1 MTPQSIA
8 VALAAT
14 LLTGLFGGWLFRER
28 TTGRHWSFAVAAA
41 IGLLLFRAT
50 SVDDLLGNLI
60 PASALGWVPW
70 IALSVAGVQTIAH
83 QRVRTAC
90 AFALGFA
97 IPLRL
102 LWGSVYLG
110 ESNPSPAVLI
120 AIAAWT
126 LAIGFAIGIN
136 KPAAKGR
143 LSLQVFGWALLI
155 ASSTC
160 VIAATGSITYA
171 VAIGVIGVA
180 IVGNL
185 LGASRLPLQGAAIV
199 ICIIGLSVAFSEMP
213 LPLGMLLIAGALV
226 VSYMGQEGASS
237 AKWSKSIHV
246 AAHAAMVFVAVFAM
260 SKVIAPSDEYGGYES
275 DARSVVDDID
285 PAQRSLLN
293 DDSTRR
299 PPVDA
304 TDQKAMPDPFAGFE
318 P

>member
-1 MTPQSIA
+1 MTPLSIA
-8 VALAAT
+8 IGLAVT
-14 LLTGLFGGWLFRER
+14 LLTGLAGGWLFRER

-41 IGLLLFRAT
+41 IGLLLFRAS
-50 SVDDLLGNLI
+50 SVDDLFGNLI

-70 IALSVAGVQTIAH
+70 IALTVAGVQSIAY
-83 QRVRTAC
+83 QRVRIAC
-90 AFALGFA
+90 ALVLGFA

-110 ESNPSPAVLI
+110 EANPGPAVLT
-120 AIAAWT
+120 AIAAWS
-126 LAIGFAIGIN
+126 LAIGLAISIN
-136 KPAAKGR
+136 KPARNGR
-143 LSLQVFGWALLI
+143 LSLHVFGWALLI

-185 LGASRLPLQGAAIV
+185 LGASQLPLHSAAVV
-199 ICIIGLSVAFSEMP
+199 ICVIGLSVAFSEMP
-213 LPLGMLLIAGALV
+213 LPLGVLLIASALA
-226 VSYMGQEGASS
+226 VSYLGQEGAPS
-237 AKWSKSIHV
+237 AKWGKSIQV
-246 AAHAAMVFVAVFAM
+246 AAHAAMVCVAVFAI

-275 DARSVVDDID
+275 DAGSVVDDLGS
-285 PAQRSLLN
+285 AQQTSLS
-293 DDSTRR
+293 DGSTRR
-299 PPVDA
+299 LPGDA

>member
-1 MTPQSIA
+1 
-8 VALAAT
+8 
-14 LLTGLFGGWLFRER
+14 
-28 TTGRHWSFAVAAA
+28 
-41 IGLLLFRAT
+41 
-50 SVDDLLGNLI
+50 
-60 PASALGWVPW
+60 
-70 IALSVAGVQTIAH
+70 
-83 QRVRTAC
+83 
-90 AFALGFA
+90 
-97 IPLRL
+97 LRL

-185 LGASRLPLQGAAIV
+185 LGASRLPLQSAAIV

-246 AAHAAMVFVAVFAM
+246 AAHAAMVFVTVFAM
-260 SKVIAPSDEYGGYES
+260 SKVFAPADEYGGYES
-275 DARSVVDDID
+275 DAGSVVDDID
-285 PAQRSLLN
+285 SSQQSSRTSG
-293 DDSTRR
+293 STRH
-299 PPVDA
+299 PPDDA
-304 TDQKAMPDPFAGFE
+304 TDQESMPDPFAGFE

>member
-1 MTPQSIA
+1 MTPESIA
-8 VALAAT
+8 IALAAT
-14 LLTGLFGGWLFRER
+14 VLTGVFGGWLLRER
-28 TTGRHWSFAVAAA
+28 TTGTHWSFALAAA
-41 IGLLLFRAT
+41 IGLLLFRAS
-50 SVDDLLGNLI
+50 SVNDLFGNLI
-60 PASALGWVPW
+60 PASALDWVPW
-70 IALSVAGVQTIAH
+70 IALSVAGVQTIAY
-83 QRVRTAC
+83 QRVRIAC

-110 ESNPSPAVLI
+110 ETIPGPAVLI
-120 AIAAWT
+120 AIAAWSLT
-126 LAIGFAIGIN
+126 IGFAIGIN

-185 LGASRLPLQGAAIV
+185 LGASRLPLHSAAVV

-213 LPLGMLLIAGALV
+213 LPLGVLLTASTLA
-226 VSYMGQEGASS
+226 VSYIGQEGVSS
-237 AKWSKSIHV
+237 AKWGKSIQV
-246 AAHAAMVFVAVFAM
+246 ATHAAMVCVAVFAI
-260 SKVIAPSDEYGGYES
+260 SKLIAPSDEYGGYES
-275 DARSVVDDID
+275 DAGSVVDDID
-285 PAQRSLLN
+285 SAQQTSLTN
-293 DDSTRR
+293 GSTRQ
-299 PPVDA
+299 PPDDA
-304 TDQKAMPDPFAGFE
+304 MDQEAMPDPFAGFE